1 MTRHI
6 LRAVTLALIL
16 AALFVLPVFAQSTPD
31 PTDLPSVVD
40 YLATGGAAIVAAVV
54 VSWLAEKLPAFKAWS
69 ATAKWAAQVGLS
81 ALLGV
86 GAWYLIN
93 YQPELL
99 KQLAPIFK
107 AVVLAVAPAIVNQ
120 IWHAGQKMLARK
132 PAA

>member
-6 LRAVTLALIL
+6 LRALYLALIL
-16 AALFVLPVFAQSTPD
+16 AALFALPAFAQSTPD

-54 VSWLAEKLPAFKAWS
+54 VSWLAEKLAAFGALS
-69 ATAKWAAQVGLS
+69 ASIKWLAQVGLS
-81 ALLGV
+81 AALGL

-93 YQPELL
+93 YQPELI
-99 KQLAPIFK
+99 KQLAPVFK
-107 AVVLAVAPAIVNQ
+107 ALVLAIAPAIANQ
-120 IWHAGQKMLARK
+120 IWHAGQKMLAK